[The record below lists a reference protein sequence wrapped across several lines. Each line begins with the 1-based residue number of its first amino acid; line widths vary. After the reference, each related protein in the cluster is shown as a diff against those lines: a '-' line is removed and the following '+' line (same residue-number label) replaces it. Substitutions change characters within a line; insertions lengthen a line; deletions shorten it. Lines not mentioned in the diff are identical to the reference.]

1 MRLSQVFLRDERVIK
16 RIVEAVSPSEGD
28 VFVEVGPG
36 LGVITFPLME
46 AGARVV
52 AVEIDTFLC
61 MSLRRKGVD
70 AVCGDYLKT
79 DVEAL
84 LKERGVEGKA
94 RFFSSVPYHI
104 THDLLLK
111 VFGERSLYGDIHLIL
126 QKEVA
131 DRLVAEE
138 GSKTYGPF
146 SVIAR
151 TLFHPK
157 VLFRIPRGAFS
168 PVPKVHSALVRLVP
182 REDGLNVDV
191 IRFLK
196 FLKVPF
202 SRRRKKLKNTMKDVP
217 EEFADLRPEN
227 LPPEVWIK
235 LYLDRVHK
243 SPLK

>member
-1 MRLSQVFLRDERVIK
+1 MRLSQVFLKDERVIR
-16 RIVEAVSPSEGD
+16 RIIEAVSPSGGD

-36 LGVITFPLME
+36 LGVITFPLMD

-61 MSLRRKGVD
+61 MNLRRKGVD

-79 DVEAL
+79 DVESL
-84 LKERGVEGKA
+84 LRERDMEGKV

-111 VFGERSLYGDIHLIL
+111 VFGERRLYRDIHLIL

-146 SVIAR
+146 SVIAQ
-151 TLFHPK
+151 TLFQPK
-157 VLFRIPRGAFS
+157 VLFKVPRGAFS

-182 REDGLNVDV
+182 REDRLNVDV

-202 SRRRKKLKNTMKDVP
+202 SRRRKKLKNTMRNVP
-217 EEFADLRPEN
+217 EEFADLRPED
-227 LPPEVWIK
+227 LPPEVWMS
-235 LYLDRVHK
+235 LYMDSTRK